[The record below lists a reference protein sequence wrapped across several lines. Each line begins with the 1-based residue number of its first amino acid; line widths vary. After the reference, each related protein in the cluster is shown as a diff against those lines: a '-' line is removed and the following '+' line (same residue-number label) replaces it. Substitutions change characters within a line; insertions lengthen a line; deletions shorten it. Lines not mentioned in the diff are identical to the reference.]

1 MKYITVKFNGSK
13 TNYVYKSKLNFIVG
27 GKYNITADETTT
39 YASPV
44 EIISVTNTQ
53 PYSSYGIKIRE
64 ITDAKILMAPPRPT
78 LDAKFVINKEKG
90 TTVALWKDGTKTII
104 KCQPGEVFDAE
115 KGIAMCF
122 VKRAFKN
129 RGCYNDWLREVL
141 KENGLVEEK

>member
-27 GKYNITADETTT
+27 GKYDITADGITT

-44 EIISVTNTQ
+44 EIVSVTNTQ

-64 ITDAKILMAPPRPT
+64 ITDAKLLTAPPRPT

-104 KCQPGEVFDAE
+104 KCQPGETFDAE

-129 RGCYNDWLREVL
+129 RGCYNDWLREVI
-141 KENGLVEEK
+141 EKNNVD

>member
-44 EIISVTNTQ
+44 EILSVSNTQ

-78 LDAKFVINKEKG
+78 LDAKFIINKEKG

-129 RGCYNDWLREVL
+129 RGCQNDWLREVI
-141 KENGLVEEK
+141 EKNNVD

>member
-1 MKYITVKFNGSK
+1 MNYITVRFCGSRA
-13 TNYVYKSKLNFIVG
+13 NYVYKSKLNFIIG
-27 GKYNITADETTT
+27 AKYDITADGVTR

-44 EIISVTNTQ
+44 EILSVSNTQ
-53 PYSSYGIKIRE
+53 PHISDGIKIRE
-64 ITDAKILMAPPRPT
+64 ITEAKLLTAPPRPT

-104 KCQPGEVFDAE
+104 KCQPGETFDAE

-129 RGCYNDWLREVL
+129 RGCYNDWLREVI
-141 KENGLVEEK
+141 EKNNVD

>member
-27 GKYNITADETTT
+27 GKYNITADGVTT

-44 EIISVTNTQ
+44 EILSVSNTQ

-78 LDAKFVINKEKG
+78 LDAKFIINKEKG

-122 VKRAFKN
+122 VKRCFKN
-129 RGCYNDWLREVL
+129 RGWYNEWMREVL

>member
-1 MKYITVKFNGSK
+1 MHLHRRTCQKYITVKFNGSK

-44 EIISVTNTQ
+44 EILSVSNTQ

-78 LDAKFVINKEKG
+78 LDAKFIINKEKG

-129 RGCYNDWLREVL
+129 RGC
-141 KENGLVEEK
+141 